1 MNKLVKK
8 RIFTIFWIALG
19 IFIADVTYRYGFE
32 FLAVPTSSMQSTI
45 KAGDNVWVNKLKP
58 GPRFYSNKI
67 KNYFR
72 LKLGKE
78 LKYNDIIVFN
88 FPDADTAF
96 TEKPGESY
104 YLLKRQSAVVDSIVQ
119 QEKWGKLMALKV
131 HQRPRMIKR
140 IVGLPGDT
148 IVIKNGHLMVNG
160 RLFEEPSTGLN
171 AYNWT
176 GDTAVIQELEDLLKR
191 PIPIKEIDHKIV
203 IHLINNEIPKLEK
216 WKGDFSQTIIFRGV
230 YDPNVYPFSKNRRWN
245 SDNMGPIILPKK
257 GDHIQLTSKN
267 FDLYKRLVNVFE
279 REDIQLKGDYL
290 FNNNIPLSKYT
301 FKMDY
306 YWVHGDNKPRSFDSR
321 YWGPVPENHIV
332 GVVRP

>member
-1 MNKLVKK
+1 MVKK
-8 RIFTIFWIALG
+8 RIFTLFWIALG
-19 IFIADVTYRYGFE
+19 VFIADVTYRYGFE

-45 KAGDNVWVNKLKP
+45 EAGENVWVNKLKP

-67 KNYFR
+67 NSYFR
-72 LKLGKE
+72 IKLSDDLKV
-78 LKYNDIIVFN
+78 NDIIVFN

-119 QEKWGKLMALKV
+119 QVKWGKLMALKV

-148 IVIKNGHLMVNG
+148 IVIKNGELLVNG
-160 RLFEEPSTGLN
+160 RLFEEPPTGYR

-176 GDTAVIQELEDLLKR
+176 GDTTAIQELEELLKR
-191 PIPIKEIDHKIV
+191 DIPINRKDHKTV
-203 IHLINNEIPKLEK
+203 IHLINNEIPKLKE
-216 WKGDFSQTIIFRGV
+216 WEEFLSQKTIRPGI
-230 YDPNVYPFSKNRRWN
+230 YDPHIFPFTKNRRWS
-245 SDNMGPIILPKK
+245 SDNMGPVVLPKK
-257 GDHIQLTSKN
+257 GVTVELTPKN
-267 FDLYKRLVNVFE
+267 LDLYKRLVNVFE
-279 REDIQLKGDYL
+279 CKNIELKGNYL
-290 FNNNIPLSKYT
+290 FNDNIPLSKYT

-306 YWVHGDNKPRSFDSR
+306 YWVHGDNKPKSFDSR

>member
-1 MNKLVKK
+1 MVKK
-8 RIFTIFWIALG
+8 RIFTLFWIALG
-19 IFIADVTYRYGFE
+19 VFIADVTYRYGFE

-45 KAGDNVWVNKLKP
+45 EAGDNVWVNKLKP

-67 KNYFR
+67 NSYFR
-72 LKLGKE
+72 IKLSDDLKV
-78 LKYNDIIVFN
+78 NDIIVFN

-148 IVIKNGHLMVNG
+148 IVIKNGELLVNG
-160 RLFEEPSTGLN
+160 RLFEEPPTGYR

-176 GDTAVIQELEDLLKR
+176 GDTTAIQELEELLKR
-191 PIPIKEIDHKIV
+191 DIPINRKDHKTV
-203 IHLINNEIPKLEK
+203 IHLINNEIPKLKE
-216 WKGDFSQTIIFRGV
+216 WEEFLSQKTIRPGI
-230 YDPNVYPFSKNRRWN
+230 YDPHIFPFTKNRRWS
-245 SDNMGPIILPKK
+245 SDNMGPVVLPKK
-257 GDHIQLTSKN
+257 GVTVELTPKN
-267 FDLYKRLVNVFE
+267 LDLYKRLVNVFE
-279 REDIQLKGDYL
+279 CENIELKGNYL
-290 FNNNIPLSKYT
+290 FNDNIPLSKYT

-306 YWVHGDNKPRSFDSR
+306 YWVHGDNKPKSFDSR

>member
-1 MNKLVKK
+1 MVKK
-8 RIFTIFWIALG
+8 RIFTLFWIALG
-19 IFIADVTYRYGFE
+19 VFIADVTYRYGFE

-45 KAGDNVWVNKLKP
+45 EAGDNVWVNKLKP

-67 KNYFR
+67 NSYFR
-72 LKLGKE
+72 IKLSDDLKV
-78 LKYNDIIVFN
+78 NDIIVFN

-104 YLLKRQSAVVDSIVQ
+104 YLLKRQSAVVDSIIQ

-148 IVIKNGHLMVNG
+148 IVIKNGELLVNG
-160 RLFEEPSTGLN
+160 RLFEEPPTGFR

-176 GDTAVIQELEDLLKR
+176 GDTTAIQELEELLKR
-191 PIPIKEIDHKIV
+191 DIPINRKDHKTV
-203 IHLINNEIPKLEK
+203 IHLINNEIPKLKE
-216 WKGDFSQTIIFRGV
+216 WEEFLSQKTIRPGI
-230 YDPNVYPFSKNRRWN
+230 YDPHIFPFTKNRRWS
-245 SDNMGPIILPKK
+245 SDNMGPVVLPKK
-257 GDHIQLTSKN
+257 GVTVELTPKN
-267 FDLYKRLVNVFE
+267 LDLYKRLVNVFE
-279 REDIQLKGDYL
+279 CENIELKGNYL
-290 FNNNIPLSKYT
+290 FNDNIPLSKYT

-306 YWVHGDNKPRSFDSR
+306 YWVHGDNKPKSFDSR

>member
-1 MNKLVKK
+1 MVKK
-8 RIFTIFWIALG
+8 RIFTLFWIALG
-19 IFIADVTYRYGFE
+19 VFIADVTYRYGFE

-45 KAGDNVWVNKLKP
+45 EAGDNVWVNKLKP

-67 KNYFR
+67 NSYFR
-72 LKLGKE
+72 IKLSDDLKV
-78 LKYNDIIVFN
+78 NDIIVFN

-148 IVIKNGHLMVNG
+148 IVIKNGELLVNG
-160 RLFEEPSTGLN
+160 RLFEEPPTGYR

-176 GDTAVIQELEDLLKR
+176 GDTTDIQELEELLKR
-191 PIPIKEIDHKIV
+191 DIPINRKDHKTV
-203 IHLINNEIPKLEK
+203 IHLINNEIPKLKE
-216 WKGDFSQTIIFRGV
+216 WEEFLSQKTIRPGI
-230 YDPNVYPFSKNRRWN
+230 YDPHIFPFTKNRRWS
-245 SDNMGPIILPKK
+245 SDNMGPVVLPKK
-257 GDHIQLTSKN
+257 GVTVELTPKN
-267 FDLYKRLVNVFE
+267 LDLYKRLVNVFE
-279 REDIQLKGDYL
+279 CENIELKGNYL
-290 FNNNIPLSKYT
+290 FNDNIPLSKYT

-306 YWVHGDNKPRSFDSR
+306 YWVHGDNKPKSFDSR

>member
-1 MNKLVKK
+1 MVKK
-8 RIFTIFWIALG
+8 RIFTLFWIALG
-19 IFIADVTYRYGFE
+19 VFIADVTYRYGFE

-45 KAGDNVWVNKLKP
+45 EAGDNVWVNKLKP

-67 KNYFR
+67 NSYFR
-72 LKLGKE
+72 IKLSDDLKV
-78 LKYNDIIVFN
+78 NDIIVFN

-148 IVIKNGHLMVNG
+148 IVIKNGELLVNG
-160 RLFEEPSTGLN
+160 RLFEEPPTGYR

-176 GDTAVIQELEDLLKR
+176 GDTTAIQELEVLLKR
-191 PIPIKEIDHKIV
+191 DIPINRKDHKTV
-203 IHLINNEIPKLEK
+203 IHLINNEIPKLKE
-216 WKGDFSQTIIFRGV
+216 WEEFLSQKTIRPGI
-230 YDPNVYPFSKNRRWN
+230 YDPHIFPFTKNRRWS
-245 SDNMGPIILPKK
+245 SDNMGPVVLPKK
-257 GDHIQLTSKN
+257 GVTVELTPKN
-267 FDLYKRLVNVFE
+267 LDLYKRLVNVFE
-279 REDIQLKGDYL
+279 CENIELKGNYL
-290 FNNNIPLSKYT
+290 FNDNIPLSKYT

-306 YWVHGDNKPRSFDSR
+306 YWVQGDNKPKSFDSR